1 MPRSISR
8 LLSLGGL
15 LVASVALAPAQQ
27 QPFHLSEAT
36 ISGIHA
42 AFKSGRLNCRDLVN
56 AYLKRIE
63 AYNKS
68 GPSLNAMQTV
78 NSRALVEADRLDAA
92 YKASGP
98 VGPLHCIPV
107 ALKDQ
112 VETSDMPTSYGS
124 AVFKDFTPKQ
134 DATIVTKLKAAGAI
148 IIAKSAMGEFASG
161 YLSSAAGAI
170 RNAYDP
176 KRHASGSSGGTGAAV
191 TTNMATIGIGE
202 DTGGSIRG
210 PAAVSGLVGLRPTVP
225 LVSRYGM
232 MPARPSTDT
241 LGPMART
248 VEDAAKLLDVIA
260 GYDPHDPITS
270 YAVGQV
276 PPSYAA
282 FLKKDGLKGMRIGI
296 IRQPMD
302 VKTDT
307 NSADYKKVR
316 QVVDKAIDD
325 LKRLGAQVIEADN
338 LPDLKALSSKLYDAN
353 EFETEAATNAYLA
366 RQGNAPVKTLREILL
381 TGKVTPSRTKA
392 LLAGLGK
399 TTEDPG
405 YLQILLLREQTRQ
418 KFLTIMADQKLDA
431 FVYATFDHQPVVIPQ
446 NALSDANA
454 NDTGTLGNN
463 RRLSPALGF
472 PAITVPGGLTTDG
485 IPVGIELLARPFSE
499 GLLFQLA
506 YAYEQGTHNRKPP
519 PSTPPLN
526 NEP

>member
-1 MPRSISR
+1 MSQAISR
-8 LLSLGGL
+8 LFSLGGL
-15 LVASVALAPAQQ
+15 LVASAALAPAQQ

-42 AFKSGRLNCRDLVN
+42 AFKSGQLTCHGLVD

-78 NSRALVEADRLDAA
+78 NSRALAEADRLDAV

-124 AVFKDFTPKQ
+124 AVFKEFTPRQ
-134 DATIVTKLKAAGAI
+134 DATIVTKLRAAGAV
-148 IIAKSAMGEFASG
+148 IIAKAAMGEFASG
-161 YLSSAAGAI
+161 YLSSAAGEI

-191 TTNMATIGIGE
+191 TTNMAAIGIGE

-210 PAAVSGLVGLRPTVP
+210 PAAVSSLVGLRPTVP

-232 MPARPSTDT
+232 MPARPTTDT
-241 LGPMART
+241 LGPIART

-260 GYDPHDPITS
+260 GYDPQDPITS

-276 PPSYAA
+276 PRSYTE
-282 FLKKDGLKGMRIGI
+282 FLKSDGLKGKRIGI

-302 VKTDT
+302 AKTDP

-316 QVVDKAIDD
+316 RVVDKAIDD

-338 LPDLKALSSKLYDAN
+338 LPDLKVLSSRLYDAN
-353 EFETEAATNAYLA
+353 EFETEAATNSYLA
-366 RQGNAPVKTLREILL
+366 RQGNAPVKTLRDILL

-405 YLQILLLREQTRQ
+405 YLRILLLREQTRQ
-418 KFLTIMADQKLDA
+418 KFLSIMADQKLDA
-431 FVYATFDHQPVVIPQ
+431 FVYATFDHQPVMIPQ
-446 NALSDANA
+446 DALHDPNA

-472 PAITVPGGLTTDG
+472 PAITVPGGLTGDG
-485 IPVGIELLARPFSE
+485 MPVGIELLARPFSE

-519 PSTPPLN
+519 PSTPPLK